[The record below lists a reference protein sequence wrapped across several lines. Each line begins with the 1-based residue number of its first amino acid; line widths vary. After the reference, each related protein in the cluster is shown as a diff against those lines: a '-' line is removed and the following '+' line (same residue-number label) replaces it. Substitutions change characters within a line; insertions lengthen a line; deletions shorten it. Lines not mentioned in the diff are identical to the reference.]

1 MDNRD
6 HKEWSDATALMGA
19 VLARQDEPWRLIYA
33 LMDDVY
39 GAYWRNLRGSGGPIV
54 SRIDFIQA
62 WGRYSAQQINIWVS
76 TERRC
81 GASWQKIGDA
91 LGMTKQ
97 AVQQRFG
104 VKRS

>member
-6 HKEWSDATALMGA
+6 HKEWSDATALIGE

-39 GAYWRNLRGSGGPIV
+39 GAYWRKLRGSDRTVVP
-54 SRIDFIQA
+54 RIAFARA
-62 WGRYSAQQINIWVS
+62 WGRYSAQQIDMWVS